1 MDRTPKKPKAQYI
14 QIDPNDVEVKEI
26 LQDITK
32 EIGKMDLKRDLDME
46 LLKKYTQRAKDL
58 LNKIEVCEKNLD
70 NFLKKTS
77 DLTTL
82 DKEIN
87 KELQIYSNYV
97 KEATQFIYEFR
108 KWVTGQEI
116 QFVIQFENEQG
127 ELQFAQ
133 VPIQELIPNL
143 NLYVQ
148 KGTRVGLR
156 KGKTRLQISNKQM
169 QSIAKKYLLKDD
181 SAKTLTDVTQLVTP
195 IAKKAKG
202 YGAGRIFETVMENVA
217 NDQLNQIILTQLER
231 IPGLR
236 AGDLSSELVRRLIEK
251 GILSGDPEKGFEASL
266 KTIGSTKF
274 REHTEIQNVNQIK
287 YDLFNIVAI
296 TYTSSDIQARLMKLF
311 TDTTKGPAAAK
322 NSLAKELGIT
332 INGSL
337 SETLESL
344 KSLKIKIT

>member
-1 MDRTPKKPKAQYI
+1 MDKTPKKSKAQYI
-14 QIDPNDVEVKEI
+14 QIDPNDIEVKEI

-32 EIGKMDLKRDLDME
+32 EMGKMDLKRDLDME

-58 LNKIEVCEKNLD
+58 LNKIEACEKNIDTGLKVITDLSALD
-70 NFLKKTS
+70 QNL
-77 DLTTL
+77 
-82 DKEIN
+82 N
-87 KELQIYSNYV
+87 KQLQVYSGYV

-148 KGTRVGLR
+148 KGSRVGLR

-169 QSIAKKYLLKDD
+169 QSIAKKYLLKDE
-181 SAKTLTDVTQLVTP
+181 SAKTITDVTKVVTP

-202 YGAGRIFETVMENVA
+202 YGVGRIFETTMENIA
-217 NDQLNQIILTQLER
+217 NGQLNQVILTQLER

-266 KTIGSTKF
+266 KTVGSTKF
-274 REHTEIQNVNQIK
+274 REFTEIQNVNQIK

-296 TYTSSDIQARLMKLF
+296 TYTSSDIQARLMELF
-311 TDTTKGPAAAK
+311 TDITKGPAAAK
-322 NSLAKELGIT
+322 NSLAKKLEIT
-332 INGSL
+332 INSSL